1 MKTIIWTDALQ
12 TTFMLATVLIISYTL
27 LQKMDLTF
35 TSVVSLINES
45 DYSKTFF
52 FDDWTDKKYFLS
64 SSFRACLWLL

>member
-27 LQKMDLTF
+27 LQKMDLSF

-52 FDDWTDKKYFLS
+52 
-64 SSFRACLWLL
+64 